1 MREMPL
7 ALRLLIQHGFG
18 YLRSTQVVPMVVAWT
33 GIWAILAAFA
43 FVNFQQEGLTVLT
56 ALGAIGE
63 RLSWLPTPGP
73 LGTTQPDGSLTFDG
87 GDVRKIVATYWGSL
101 SAALYIVTLIVARVR
116 GVHTPMALRTRLLL
130 AVWLGGATF
139 AAFAALYL
147 FSEQPFH
154 GSTATWVM
162 VFIALSVLPVLVS
175 LYSLTVTSVIDRT
188 RDALLRAPPRPADS
202 TRAVAE

>member
-18 YLRSTQVVPMVVAWT
+18 YLRSTQVVPMIVAWT
-33 GIWAILAAFA
+33 GIWAIVAAFA

-73 LGTTQPDGSLTFDG
+73 LGTTLADGSMTFDG
-87 GDVRKIVATYWGSL
+87 DDVRKIVATYWGSL
-101 SAALYIVTLIVARVR
+101 SAALYIITLLVARVR
-116 GVHTPMALRTRLLL
+116 GVHTPMPLRTRLLIP
-130 AVWLGGATF
+130 VVLGGATF
-139 AAFAALYL
+139 AALLALYM

-154 GSTATWVM
+154 GSTATWIM
-162 VFIALSVLPVLVS
+162 VFIGLSVLPILVS
-175 LYSLTVTSVIDRT
+175 LYSLTVTHVIDRT
-188 RDALLRAPPRPADS
+188 RDALLGA
-202 TRAVAE
+202 